1 MRVEV
6 VFETGETGGQLEIP
20 WESEDSS
27 NSYADL
33 RENAKAIDRLEAAR
47 QHPPLRSLLMAVN
60 SGDSIF
66 STARSKTWLAQVGA
80 AATEPCEFA
89 SRVDLVFAAEPFN
102 LDGGRFASLTQR
114 LQELLA
120 REASPDTQRC
130 ELRVCPC
137 HFRARA
143 QGTLPADSSI
153 CPRRHPRTGPVAVGT
168 RARAH
173 PAGAAVYLAG
183 APAANRASILKNPAD
198 QSSTRRVLPG
208 HPRRIEHTTGADP
221 ERGSSLR
228 SVGKYLAGNALQETN
243 AQPTR
248 AGAPSARWT

>member
-6 VFETGETGGQLEIP
+6 VFETGEPGGQLEIP

-80 AATEPCEFA
+80 TATEPCEFA

-137 HFRARA
+137 HFRA
-143 QGTLPADSSI
+143 G
-153 CPRRHPRTGPVAVGT
+153 
-168 RARAH
+168 ARKGLCLRILLYAR
-173 PAGAAVYLAG
+173 GATPEQARLRWGIGLARIQQ
-183 APAANRASILKNPAD
+183 ALLFTS
-198 QSSTRRVLPG
+198 RVL
-208 HPRRIEHTTGADP
+208 RQQI
-221 ERGSSLR
+221 
-228 SVGKYLAGNALQETN
+228 
-243 AQPTR
+243 AQ
-248 AGAPSARWT
+248 AS